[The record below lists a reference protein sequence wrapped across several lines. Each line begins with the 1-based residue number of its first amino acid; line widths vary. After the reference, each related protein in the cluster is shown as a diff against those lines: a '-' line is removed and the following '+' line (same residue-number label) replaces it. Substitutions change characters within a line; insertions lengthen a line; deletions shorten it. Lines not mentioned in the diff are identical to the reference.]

1 MSNEYAL
8 FMILLPND
16 FDKEI
21 SLTPVTSHII
31 KTTTSTVSVLTY
43 FFFPNYRC
51 FTSHPLVQYL
61 L

>member
-1 MSNEYAL
+1 MSNDYAL

-21 SLTPVTSHII
+21 SITPVTSHII

-43 FFFPNYRC
+43 FF
-51 FTSHPLVQYL
+51 L
-61 L
+61 LIIVVLQAIF